1 MQKQN
6 QISQIDIANR
16 ANENLFQTFYLFGIE
31 PNDLDIS
38 DFTKEKKY
46 IEDPYFKQIKLLTKF
61 PPTKKTQYEIDPYI
75 IMNHCFP
82 KGYKFFEGENIPQ
95 DEFFFF
101 SLENLN
107 KLNQENRKIYYTCA
121 VIFEP
126 IMPYLKIKYDNK
138 IPSLKKEDNIS
149 LDKIYIRKALCF
161 SMVKPFPF
169 ESKNLIKELIDY
181 FRSNQITIP
190 LEKLIE
196 GIIFSIPRPLRA
208 YFYISC
214 KKTNEFI
221 PKQKQDIDFRLR
233 EFNQYNFSS
242 YIYQLILIFSIND
255 ILTIFKCLLLEIP
268 ILFFGSTKEI
278 LTNVVETFINII
290 HPLEIQYP
298 HVSILPDSYCG
309 LIETE
314 KSFVFG
320 INHNLRFENKAK
332 DEVNNDDKNKD
343 KDKDKEKNTKKG
355 SPKYFK
361 EHLLNVENKL
371 ILICDVDRRK
381 IHQNETLKNMFH
393 VVKLEDLGIY
403 QEGLP
408 NSQDNIQLESK
419 DIFSYSSSEDLDTNL
434 PEKITNKLVK
444 EVSTYALQN
453 SAKDKK
459 NTEGT
464 IQSKKYSAEFNKK
477 IGEDFFYNYLTNI
490 FNNYFNYMYNDEEN
504 VKKIIAN
511 EILNK
516 REEDINIENL
526 FNINQ
531 YLHDNKNDSEFY
543 SRFFK
548 TRIFK
553 NFIIRKY
560 LNEPRD
566 KFEFLRFDEKI
577 LEKRSKGFFSKKIKL
592 EFSSSKIFEFSHIYQ
607 IKNANNFMESEMS
620 YIRSHKN
627 DFLKNYFQ
635 TMGQYNKIK
644 YTIFPKLIYDNKFFS
659 NKEYKPNVEF
669 SANIV
674 GCMKGYNSI
683 NNVIRDE
690 PNPYNFFNIYKK
702 NIIRYLPEVNKI
714 DIKNEVQNSLNK
726 VWVYMF
732 CLTFY
737 YCDENEKNYRFEEL
751 IKFLPRVVDEK
762 RELIPLLLL
771 TMDKYG
777 DENMSIKVFESF
789 KHITYIEYCVFCHKF
804 KGEIGKKFELK
815 KLDTTN
821 TNLNISYFRANANEV
836 EAENEEKN
844 SSNKITLKTNDN
856 KTIRKKIFTLK
867 KNVYKKKIAFEM
879 SYKCQFCG
887 QLNETTDLA
896 VNLINKLKSGLML
909 CHKCQKYNE
918 PKINIVSGKDKF
930 EFNIFSPIKL
940 LNIAREIAAEYGDKI
955 DLDELR
961 EKYSSFYWSCI
972 FYFYLNGFNF
982 EILMVYK
989 TKEMKISSETKNKVL
1004 KFKNLKLDKQYK

>member
-1 MQKQN
+1 MQKQI
-6 QISQIDIANR
+6 QLAQAEILNR
-16 ANENLFQTFYLFGIE
+16 ANENLFQTFYLFGLE
-31 PNDLDIS
+31 PNDFDIS
-38 DFTKEKKY
+38 DFTKEKNY
-46 IEDPYFKQIKLLTKF
+46 IKDPYFKQIKLLTKF
-61 PPTKKTQYEIDPYI
+61 PPIKKPQYEIDPYI

-82 KGYKFFEGENIPQ
+82 KGYKLFEGEKMPP

-101 SLENLN
+101 NLENLN

-121 VIFEP
+121 IIFEP
-126 IMPYLKIKYDNK
+126 ITQYLNIKYNNK
-138 IPSLKKEDNIS
+138 IPLLKKEDDIS

-161 SMVKPFPF
+161 SMVKPFPY

-196 GIIFSIPRPLRA
+196 SIIFSIPRPLRA

-242 YIYQLILIFSIND
+242 YVYQLILIFSIND
-255 ILTIFKCLLLEIP
+255 IFTIFKCLLLEIP
-268 ILFFGSTKEI
+268 ILFFGTAKEI
-278 LTNVVETFINII
+278 LTNIVETFINLV

-320 INHNLRFENKAK
+320 INHNLRFENKTK
-332 DEVNNDDKNKD
+332 DGDTNDEKDKNKD
-343 KDKDKEKNTKKG
+343 KNIKRG
-355 SPKYFK
+355 PPKYFK

-381 IHQNETLKNMFH
+381 IHQNEILKNMFH
-393 VVKLEDLGIY
+393 VVKLDDLGVY
-403 QEGLP
+403 PEASV
-408 NSQDNIQLESK
+408 NNQDNIQLESK
-419 DIFSYSSSEDLDTNL
+419 DIFSNVSSEDFEVNL
-434 PEKITNKLVK
+434 PEKITNKLFK
-444 EVSTYALQN
+444 EISTYTLQN
-453 SAKDKK
+453 NSTDK
-459 NTEGT
+459 NIERS
-464 IQSKKYSAEFNKK
+464 IQGKKYSGEFNKK

-526 FNINQ
+526 FNVSQ

-577 LEKRSKGFFSKKIKL
+577 LEKRNKGFFSKKIKL
-592 EFSSSKIFEFSHIYQ
+592 EFSSSEIFQFSHIYQ
-607 IKNANNFMESEMS
+607 IKNANNFIEPEIS

-627 DFLKNYFQ
+627 DFQKNYFQ

-644 YTIFPKLIYDNKFFS
+644 YTIFPKLIYDNKFFA
-659 NKEYKPNVEF
+659 NKEYKPSVEF

-683 NNVIRDE
+683 DNVIRNE
-690 PNPYNFFNIYKK
+690 SNPYNFFDIYKK
-702 NIIRYLPEVNKI
+702 NIIRYLPDVNKI

-737 YCDENEKNYRFEEL
+737 YCDEKEKNFRFEEL

-762 RELIPLLLL
+762 RELIPILLL
-771 TMDKYG
+771 TINKYG
-777 DENMSIKVFESF
+777 DENMTIKIFESF
-789 KHITYIEYCVFCHKF
+789 KRITYTDYCIFCHKF
-804 KGEIGKKFELK
+804 KGEWGKKFELK

-821 TNLNISYFRANANEV
+821 TNLNISYFRDNTKETVAVND
-836 EAENEEKN
+836 EKN
-844 SSNKITLKTNDN
+844 SKNKIILKESDVVSL
-856 KTIRKKIFTLK
+856 KKKIFTLK

-879 SYKCQFCG
+879 AYKCQFCG
-887 QLNETTDLA
+887 QINKTTDIA
-896 VNLINKLKSGLML
+896 INLINKVKSGLML

-918 PKINIVSGKDKF
+918 PKINVVSGKDKF
-930 EFNIFSPIKL
+930 EFSIYSPIKL
-940 LNIAREIAAEYGDKI
+940 LNIVREIAVEYGDKI

-972 FYFYLNGFNF
+972 FYFYLNGFNY
-982 EILMVYK
+982 EILLVYK
-989 TKEMKISSETKNKVL
+989 TEDMKNNSKTNDGVL
-1004 KFKNLKLDKQYK
+1004 KFKNLQMDKQFK

>member
-1 MQKQN
+1 MNKQI
-6 QISQIDIANR
+6 QLSQTEISNR
-16 ANENLFQTFYLFGIE
+16 ANENLFQTFYLFGFE

-46 IEDPYFKQIKLLTKF
+46 IKDPYFKQIKLLTKF
-61 PPTKKTQYEIDPYI
+61 PPNKKIKYEIDPHI
-75 IMNHCFP
+75 IMNHCFA
-82 KGYKFFEGENIPQ
+82 KGYKLFEGENMPP
-95 DEFFFF
+95 DEYFFF

-107 KLNQENRKIYYTCA
+107 KLTQENRKIYYTCA

-126 IMPYLKIKYDNK
+126 IIHYLNIKYDNK
-138 IPSLKKEDNIS
+138 IPPLKKEDNIS
-149 LDKIYIRKALCF
+149 LDKIYTRKALCF

-169 ESKNLIKELIDY
+169 ESKNLIKELIEY
-181 FRSNQITIP
+181 FRGNQITIP

-196 GIIFSIPRPLRA
+196 GIIFGIPRPLRA

-221 PKQKQDIDFRLR
+221 PKQKRDIDFRLR

-242 YIYQLILIFSIND
+242 YVYQLILIFSIND
-255 ILTIFKCLLLEIP
+255 IFTIFKCILLEIP
-268 ILFFGSTKEI
+268 ILFFGSAKEI
-278 LTNVVETFINII
+278 LTNIVETFINIV

-314 KSFVFG
+314 KCFMFG
-320 INHNLRFENKAK
+320 INHNLRFEHKSK
-332 DEVNNDDKNKD
+332 DEDNIEDKDKNKEKD
-343 KDKDKEKNTKKG
+343 KDKNIKKG
-355 SPKYFK
+355 PPKYFK

-381 IHQNETLKNMFH
+381 IHQNEKLKNMFH
-393 VVKLEDLGIY
+393 VVKLDDLGVY
-403 QEGLP
+403 PEGLV

-419 DIFSYSSSEDLDTNL
+419 DIYSYSSSEDLDIDL

-444 EVSTYALQN
+444 EISTYALQN
-453 SAKDKK
+453 SAKDRK
-459 NTEGT
+459 NTDG
-464 IQSKKYSAEFNKK
+464 IQSKKYSADFNKK
-477 IGEDFFYNYLTNI
+477 IGEEFFYNYLTNI
-490 FNNYFNYMYNDEEN
+490 FNNYFNYMYNDEET

-511 EILNK
+511 EIMNK

-553 NFIIRKY
+553 NFIVRKY
-560 LNEPRD
+560 LNDPRD

-577 LEKRSKGFFSKKIKL
+577 LEKRNKGFFSKKIKL
-592 EFSSSKIFEFSHIYQ
+592 EFSSSKVFEFSHIYQ
-607 IKNANNFMESEMS
+607 IKNANNFIESEMS

-627 DFLKNYFQ
+627 DFHKKYFQ

-644 YTIFPKLIYDNKFFS
+644 YTIFPKLIYDNEFFQ
-659 NKEYKPNVEF
+659 NKEYKSNVEF
-669 SANIV
+669 SGNIV
-674 GCMKGYNSI
+674 GCMKGYYSI
-683 NNVIRDE
+683 DKVMRNE
-690 PNPYNFFNIYKK
+690 PNPYNFFNIYKT
-702 NIIRYLPEVNKI
+702 NIVRYLPDMNKI

-737 YCDENEKNYRFEEL
+737 YCDENEKNFRFEEL
-751 IKFLPRVVDEK
+751 IKFLPRVVDE
-762 RELIPLLLL
+762 RSELIPILLL
-771 TMDKYG
+771 TISKYG
-777 DENMSIKVFESF
+777 DENMIIKIFESF
-789 KHITYIEYCVFCHKF
+789 KNISYTEYCLFCNKF
-804 KGEIGKKFELK
+804 KGEWSKKWELK

-821 TNLNISYFRANANEV
+821 TNLNISYFRQKNSET
-836 EAENEEKN
+836 EENEENN
-844 SSNKITLKTNDN
+844 SHNKIIIKDDDTKA
-856 KTIRKKIFTLK
+856 IRKKIFTLK
-867 KNVYKKKIAFEM
+867 KNVYKKKIAFETE
-879 SYKCQFCG
+879 YKCQFCG
-887 QLNETTDLA
+887 QLNGTTDLA
-896 VNLINKLKSGLML
+896 INLVNKVKSGLML
-909 CHKCQKYNE
+909 CPKCQKYNE
-918 PKINIVSGKDKF
+918 PKINVVSGKDKF
-930 EFNIFSPIKL
+930 QFNIFSPIKL
-940 LNIAREIAAEYGDKI
+940 LNIAREIAVEYGDKI

-972 FYFYLNGFNF
+972 FYFYLNGFNY
-982 EILMVYK
+982 EILLVYK
-989 TKEMKISSETKNKVL
+989 SKDMKINSETENKVF
-1004 KFKNLKLDKQYK
+1004 KFKHLKLDKQYK